1 MQESHS
7 MLDMGTGG
15 GERLAGL
22 VPLPVETFAT
32 EAYAP
37 NVPIAS
43 ARLEPLGVTVV
54 AAKSD
59 EDLPLDDDQFDL
71 VINRHERFA
80 AAEVWRIL
88 RPGGLFI
95 TQQVGE
101 RMNIE
106 LNEWLEGSPV
116 ETGPSRLEG
125 SVRHLRNVGFDIVDT
140 REAFPTT
147 AFHDVGAI
155 VYYLKAIPWTVPGF
169 DVETHRDQ
177 LVSIHNHIQSN
188 ATFVVT
194 GHYYFIEAVKP

>member
-1 MQESHS
+1 
-7 MLDMGTGG
+7 MLDLGTGG

-22 VPLPVETFAT
+22 VPLPAETFAT

-106 LNEWLEGSPV
+106 LKEWLEGSPV
-116 ETGPSRLEG
+116 ETGPSRLQG

-140 REAFPTT
+140 HEGFPAT

-155 VYYLKAIPWTVPGF
+155 VYYLKAIPWSVPGF

-177 LVSIHNHIQSN
+177 LVSIHNQIQSH

-194 GHYYFIEAVKP
+194 GHNYFIEAVKP

>member
-1 MQESHS
+1 

-32 EAYAP
+32 EAHAP

-54 AAKSD
+54 AAKSA
-59 EDLPLDDDQFDL
+59 EALPLDDDQFDL
-71 VINRHERFA
+71 VINRHEKFA

-106 LNEWLEGSPV
+106 LKEWLEGALV
-116 ETGPSRLEG
+116 ETSPSMLEG
-125 SVRHLRNVGFDIVDT
+125 SVHYLRNVGFDIVDT
-140 REAFPTT
+140 REAFPAT

-155 VYYLKAIPWTVPGF
+155 VYYLKAIPWSVPGF

-177 LVSIHNHIQSN
+177 LVSIHNHIQ
-188 ATFVVT
+188 AHAAFVVT
-194 GHYYFIEAVKP
+194 GHNYFIEAVKP